1 MAPSAYGAQATLRRA
16 RQILPSMAESCG
28 SIRLTLDPDRG
39 FDPYIDLMFA
49 GDFPLQRQYD
59 LPTAN
64 DFAIGNNSEIPDLD
78 PLAGLTLF
86 DEIAIEARIE
96 GHISQGV
103 NLLTLTSSPAYSQ
116 DRLLSMLTG
125 GYLADLPEGS
135 RR

>member
-1 MAPSAYGAQATLRRA
+1 
-16 RQILPSMAESCG
+16 
-28 SIRLTLDPDRG
+28 
-39 FDPYIDLMFA
+39 MFA

-96 GHISQGV
+96 GHISEGV
-103 NLLTLTSSPAYSQ
+103 NRLTLTSSPAYSQ